1 MNLITLAHH
10 GEAQGIIEALK
21 LKRNNQDTFL
31 GENCVLI
38 LTGEGPFE
46 ALAKTALAI
55 SAYQVKRVINL
66 GIAGSLCDELRPRDL
81 VSVRTS
87 YLISED
93 RPHFKSFSS
102 LSDGVDCLTSFERIL
117 DPEKARKFKGMGK
130 IVDREVWGV
139 AFAAKTAGVPFESYK
154 VISDVAGTLDACELV
169 REKAP
174 AFSMLLA
181 NKITELLDIRSE
193 SSRELPEISGLHFT
207 FSTGHKYKSLLKN
220 LSIKKEKTESEI
232 LNELNLKSLMDQD
245 ILPKERTRRL
255 LELMELEL
263 DPVKRKLRS
272 VSDQLSIEFK
282 KAGSELSIDPQWEN
296 PKVKIIIEASSD
308 EELQEKLQS
317 LKNISLEPFT
327 HLMEGKL

>member
-21 LKRNNQDTFL
+21 LKRIKQDTFHV
-31 GENCVLI
+31 ENCVLV

-66 GIAGSLCDELRPRDL
+66 GIAGSLSDELRPRDL

-93 RPHFKSFSS
+93 RPHFKSFQS
-102 LSDGVDCLTSFERIL
+102 LPEGVDCLTSFDRIL
-117 DPEKARKFKGMGK
+117 DPDKARKFKGMGK
-130 IVDREVWGV
+130 IVDREAWGV
-139 AFAAKTAGVPFESYK
+139 AFAAKTAGILFESYK

-174 AFSMLLA
+174 VFGQILA
-181 NKITELLDIRSE
+181 DKATELLNQAVPAPQ
-193 SSRELPEISGLHFT
+193 ELPKISGLHFT
-207 FSTGHKYKSLLKN
+207 FSTGHKYRNLMTS
-220 LSIKKEKTESEI
+220 LSIKKELAEEEI
-232 LNELNLKSLMDQD
+232 LRELNLKALLDQD
-245 ILPKERTRRL
+245 ILPKERARRL

-263 DPVKRKLRS
+263 DPVKQKLRS
-272 VSDQLSIEFK
+272 ISDNLTRDFQ
-282 KAGSELSIDPQWEN
+282 KAGCEISFDPQWEN
-296 PKVKIIIEASSD
+296 PKAKIIIEAGSD
-308 EELQEKLQS
+308 QELKDKLEH
-317 LKNISLEPFT
+317 LKNVSLSSFT
-327 HLMEGKL
+327 DLMEGKL